1 MPVTN
6 LRLLILQHLPHEP
19 AGNILT
25 WATINNYNTTTLLV
39 PSHEGDFPPLH
50 SFDLLVILGGTMGAY
65 EEDRYSWMQQ
75 EKAFIQ
81 QAIDADKWVIGI
93 CLGAQLLAAVLG
105 SKIYPHHQKEIG
117 FFPVYKTDAGNQ
129 EAALQAIPEAWT
141 VYHWHGDTFD
151 IPAGAQHLLYSQ
163 GCNNQAYRKGKCW
176 GFQFHPEVNA
186 GLLND
191 MILFEGDELQKD
203 RYVQTADEIQSG
215 FGEYNNGVQFHAIL
229 DKIVKA

>member
-117 FFPVYKTDAGNQ
+117 FFPVYKTEAGNQ
-129 EAALQAIPEAWT
+129 EPALQAVPEAWT
-141 VYHWHGDTFD
+141 VFHWHGDTFD

-163 GCNNQAYRKGKCW
+163 ACNNQAFRKGKCW
-176 GFQFHPEVNA
+176 GFQFHPEVTA
-186 GLLND
+186 TLLRN
-191 MILFEGDELQKD
+191 MTLFEEDELQKD
-203 RYVQTADEIQSG
+203 TYIQTADEIHHA
-215 FGEYNNGVQFHAIL
+215 FLEHDNAAHFHAIL
-229 DKIVKA
+229 NSIVKG